1 MGEMG
6 RPLDHTKRSGWT
18 ASAEGRSARSREN
31 LHGLTLQIAPS
42 SAQIAEQQ
50 RLLAEVK
57 ACPAFNAPAFL
68 PEFEAQLARGQS
80 LDYLARKIRSW
91 RVSVGLLEAARPE
104 QVAIARRLERSR
116 KGQLARHGIDRG
128 TFKAGLDRLDA
139 AQASRPLKPPTRK
152 IEG

>member
-1 MGEMG
+1 MG
-6 RPLDHTKRSGWT
+6 RNLNHAKRSGGT

-31 LHGLTLQIAPS
+31 LHGLSLQIAPS

-57 ACPAFNAPAFL
+57 ASPAFNAPAFL
-68 PEFEAQLARGQS
+68 PEFEAQLARGE
-80 LDYLARKIRSW
+80 AIEHKTRKIRSW
-91 RVSVGLLEAARPE
+91 RVSVGLLAAASPE

-116 KGQLARHGIDRG
+116 KGLLARHGIDRG

-152 IEG
+152 IEE